1 MKRKRTNL
9 STFFTYLILLV
20 WSLVVLFPIYTLL
33 VNSVKGQR
41 EIFRNPFSLPW
52 PLVWDSYLTVWRDG
66 RFDLYFRNSIFVTVV
81 SLIFIMFLGSMAAYA
96 LANWRGRVSLV
107 LYIFFIAGLMIPIR
121 LGTINLFQIVQAL
134 GLMDTVYSL
143 LPVYIAMGL
152 PISIFVLTSFIRQLP
167 RELVDAAHV
176 DGASEWRIYWSI
188 VLPLIRPALATVIV
202 FNLIPIWNDLWFP
215 LIFIRAESQRTVIL
229 GVSLLFGQYQT
240 NWTNILATLALSAVP
255 ILILYLLMSKQFI
268 KGLTAGA
275 VKG

>member
-1 MKRKRTNL
+1 
-9 STFFTYLILLV
+9 
-20 WSLVVLFPIYTLL
+20 
-33 VNSVKGQR
+33 
-41 EIFRNPFSLPW
+41 
-52 PLVWDSYLTVWRDG
+52 
-66 RFDLYFRNSIFVTVV
+66 
-81 SLIFIMFLGSMAAYA
+81 MFLGSMAAYA